1 MALITLHTLTIRTAA
16 RVSVRTIGSARKVL
30 GTWQTA
36 PSDPRMPMHSPFMDH
51 QPGNKGIYEKPPFS
65 RAGRSAGSV
74 GSSFSSSSSCITR
87 TKPGLAWQ
95 PTRLCPGT
103 RVG

>member
-16 RVSVRTIGSARKVL
+16 RVCVRTIGSARKVL

-36 PSDPRMPMHSPFMDH
+36 PSDPRMPMHRFMDH
-51 QPGNKGIYEKPPFS
+51 QPENQGNYEKPPFS
-65 RAGRSAGSV
+65 RAGRSAGV
-74 GSSFSSSSSCITR
+74 LGRSFSSSSTCITR
-87 TKPGLAWQ
+87 SKPGLAWQ

>member
-51 QPGNKGIYEKPPFS
+51 QPGNKGIYEKPHSLGPVGPQAVSAVRS
-65 RAGRSAGSV
+65 RQVPHA
-74 GSSFSSSSSCITR
+74 
-87 TKPGLAWQ
+87 
-95 PTRLCPGT
+95 
-103 RVG
+103 